1 MPPRPLPC
9 QIYRTSPQNMY
20 EYYTDYAGN
29 ITEYKKD
36 GMANPYD
43 WLVLFTYE
51 ASPGGQSLMGI
62 HDGMP

>member
-1 MPPRPLPC
+1 
-9 QIYRTSPQNMY
+9 MY

-51 ASPGGQSLMGI
+51 VGPGGRSLMGI
-62 HDGMP
+62 QGRML